1 MKMLKIIEKRRS
13 VRDYRDKPLTAED
26 AKLVDDY
33 INSVPQIVA
42 DVTVSLRKV
51 DDAKACFDFLNGYAG
66 YHGTMIAAP
75 HYVIITASAGQHGL
89 KAGGYA
95 GEWFVLNLT
104 RENIGTCWIS
114 ANNNEARVAQFLDL
128 PATEEVVGIIGY
140 GYASNEARVS
150 NIYAAGSNGNISKVQ
165 SNYSSGAV
173 SGRIS
178 LEEIV
183 HISRWG
189 NLASVERLEE
199 LGYDDVFYY
208 MRLAPSSVNR
218 QPWRF
223 LVQRGEFVLCVSRED
238 GYDDDRLALLEAG
251 IAMLYF
257 EVAMHDSGFPGRWYF
272 ENIEA
277 DYQVPEEYLVA
288 AIYKFN

>member
-13 VRDYRDKPLTAED
+13 VRDYRDKVLEPQDMST
-26 AKLVDDY
+26 VDNY
-33 INSVPQIVA
+33 INSVPQIV
-42 DVTVSLRKV
+42 DGVTVTLRKIE
-51 DDAKACFDFLNGYAG
+51 DTQACFDYLDGHVG
-66 YHGTMIAAP
+66 YHGNMIKAP
-75 HYVIITASAGQHGL
+75 HYVIVTATAQPHHL

-104 RENIGTCWIS
+104 REDIATCWIS
-114 ANNNEARVAQFLDL
+114 ANNNEARVAEYLDL
-128 PATEEVVGIIGY
+128 PENEEVVGIIGY
-140 GYASNEARVS
+140 GYAANEARFS
-150 NIYAAGSNGNISKVQ
+150 NIYAYGTGTNVSKVN
-165 SNYSSGAV
+165 SSYSTTPT

-189 NLASVERLEE
+189 NLASVERLED
-199 LGYDDVFYY
+199 LGYDEVFYY

-223 LVQRGEFVLCVSRED
+223 LIQRGKFVLCVSRED

-257 EVAMHDSGFPGRWYF
+257 EVAMHDSGFPGHWYF
-272 ENIEA
+272 KNIDK
-277 DYQVPEEYLVA
+277 DYDIPEDYLVA

>member
-13 VRDYRDKPLTAED
+13 VRDYRDKPLSAQD
-26 AKLVDDY
+26 AKHVDDY
-33 INSVPQIVA
+33 INSVPQIV
-42 DVTVSLRKV
+42 DGVTVSLRKI
-51 DDAKACFDFLNGYAG
+51 DDVKACFDYLNGYTG
-66 YHGTMIAAP
+66 YNGIMITAP
-75 HYVIITASAGQHGL
+75 HYVIVTATAGQHAL

-104 RENIGTCWIS
+104 RHEIATCWIS
-114 ANNNEARVAQFLDL
+114 ANNNEARVAEFLEL
-128 PATEEVVGIIGY
+128 PANEEVVGIIGY
-140 GYASNEARVS
+140 GYASNEVRVS
-150 NIYAAGSNGNISKVQ
+150 NIYASGSDANISKVK
-165 SNYSSGAV
+165 SNYSSSPV
-173 SGRIS
+173 SSRIS

-223 LVQRGEFVLCVSRED
+223 LIQRGEFVLCVSRED

-272 ENIEA
+272 ADSGA
-277 DYQVPEEYLVA
+277 DYQVPEQYLIA
-288 AIYKFN
+288 AVYKFN